1 MISGK
6 VIPGLYVAGEATEG
20 VHDPVRLSS
29 NATIGCA
36 AALLAF
42 AAEGALAEGKNLADR
57 HVAAGMKC
65 ESCHGPGKK
74 IETPEKEQCIACHD
88 PVKLAEKT
96 KDVKP
101 SNPHNSPHYQT
112 GLECTL
118 CLVEHD
124 KPENYCNQCHK
135 FDFKVP

>member
-1 MISGK
+1 MAFK
-6 VIPGLYVAGEATEG
+6 TAHLVLV
-20 VHDPVRLSS
+20 
-29 NATIGCA
+29 

-42 AAEGALAEGKNLADR
+42 AAGGALAEGKNLADR

-65 ESCHGPGKK
+65 ESCHGPGQK
-74 IETPEKEQCIACHD
+74 IETPEKEQCAACHD

-96 KDVKP
+96 KGVKP
-101 SNPHNSPHYQT
+101 ANPHDSPHYHT

-118 CLVEHD
+118 CHVAHD

-135 FDFKVP
+135 FDFKVK